1 MKQLYGEFCS
11 HHTEAVGVF
20 KELKQQN
27 KKLQN
32 FVKVSCC
39 LWRCDSVDNLVTV
52 AVLILGVQRSA
63 SSNRAIT
70 PWSEGEGFRSLSCW

>member
-11 HHTEAVGVF
+11 HHTEAVNLF

-32 FVKVSCC
+32 FVKVSRR
-39 LWRCDSVDNLVTV
+39 L
-52 AVLILGVQRSA
+52 
-63 SSNRAIT
+63 
-70 PWSEGEGFRSLSCW
+70 SLLAFTGNV